1 MARGRTRAGYGM
13 GAGRARGWMREEVRP
28 VKQTE
33 ALEEVARLA
42 AREALKEHEK
52 QLRREKRIKVFQN
65 TKKLMENYNRIC
77 QSVEEGVAELSD
89 MDNGDELEE
98 FTEED
103 IFINSI
109 LKSKL
114 RSIVMIGHIDKCLK
128 LLEDEECRKNTHE
141 KYLAFKYFY
150 LDGMT
155 YESIAEIY
163 GYGERTAR
171 RWITELTGILSV
183 YLFGADALM
192 LD

>member
-1 MARGRTRAGYGM
+1 MARGLTRAGYGTD
-13 GAGRARGWMREEVRP
+13 AGRARGWMREEVMP
-28 VKQTE
+28 MKQTE

-42 AREALKEHEK
+42 AREVLKEHER
-52 QLRREKRIKVFQN
+52 QTRREKKVKVFQN

-89 MDNGDELEE
+89 MENSDELEE

-155 YESIAEIY
+155 YESIAEVY

-171 RWITELTGILSV
+171 RWITELTGILSI
-183 YLFGADALM
+183 YLFGADAIM

>member
-1 MARGRTRAGYGM
+1 MARGPIRAGYGT

>member
-1 MARGRTRAGYGM
+1 MARGLIRAGYGT
-13 GAGRARGWMREEVRP
+13 GAGRVRGWMREEVRP

>member
-1 MARGRTRAGYGM
+1 MARGRTREGYGT

-109 LKSKL
+109 IKSKL

-155 YESIAEIY
+155 YENIAEIY

>member
-1 MARGRTRAGYGM
+1 MDSVTIRAGYGM
-13 GAGRARGWMREEVRP
+13 DAGRVRTWMWEEVMP
-28 VKQTE
+28 MKQAE

-42 AREALKEHEK
+42 AKEALKEHEK

-114 RSIVMIGHIDKCLK
+114 RSIVMIGHIDKCLQ

>member
-1 MARGRTRAGYGM
+1 MASATTRAGYGM
-13 GAGRARGWMREEVRP
+13 GAGRARGWTREEVMP
-28 VKQTE
+28 MKQTE

-42 AREALKEHEK
+42 AKEALMEHEK

-77 QSVEEGVAELSD
+77 QSVAEGVAELSD

-114 RSIVMIGHIDKCLK
+114 RSIVMIGHIDKCLR

>member
-1 MARGRTRAGYGM
+1 M
-13 GAGRARGWMREEVRP
+13 
-28 VKQTE
+28 KQME

-42 AREALKEHEK
+42 AKEALREHEK
-52 QLRREKRIKVFQN
+52 QVRKEKRVKVFQN

-77 QSVEEGVAELSD
+77 QSVEEGVAELGD
-89 MDNGDELEE
+89 MDNSDELEE

-103 IFINSI
+103 IFIKSI

-141 KYLAFKYFY
+141 KFLAFKYFY

-171 RWITELTGILSV
+171 RWITELTSILSV

>member
-1 MARGRTRAGYGM
+1 MDSATTRAGYGT
-13 GAGRARGWMREEVRP
+13 GAGHAHGWTREEVMP
-28 VKQTE
+28 MKQTE
-33 ALEEVARLA
+33 ALEEVARLTA
-42 AREALKEHEK
+42 KEALMEHEK

-77 QSVEEGVAELSD
+77 QSVAEGVAELSD

-109 LKSKL
+109 LKGKL

-183 YLFGADALM
+183 YLFGSDALM

>member
-1 MARGRTRAGYGM
+1 M
-13 GAGRARGWMREEVRP
+13 
-28 VKQTE
+28 KQTE

-42 AREALKEHEK
+42 AKEALKEHEK
-52 QLRREKRIKVFQN
+52 QLRREKRIKVFRN

-128 LLEDEECRKNTHE
+128 LLEDEERRKNTHE

>member
-1 MARGRTRAGYGM
+1 MDNATTRAGYGT

-109 LKSKL
+109 IKSKL
-114 RSIVMIGHIDKCLK
+114 RSIVMIGHIDKCLR

>member
-1 MARGRTRAGYGM
+1 MD
-13 GAGRARGWMREEVRP
+13 
-28 VKQTE
+28 VKETM
-33 ALEEVARLA
+33 EEVARLA
-42 AREALKEHEK
+42 AKEVLKEHER
-52 QLRREKRIKVFQN
+52 QVRREKKVKVFQN

-89 MDNGDELEE
+89 MDNSDELEG
-98 FTEED
+98 FTEDD
-103 IFINSI
+103 IFIDSI

-114 RSIVMIGHIDKCLK
+114 RSIVMIGHIDKCLR

-155 YESIAEIY
+155 YESIAEVY

-171 RWITELTGILSV
+171 RWITELTGILSI
-183 YLFGADALM
+183 YLFGADAIM

>member
-1 MARGRTRAGYGM
+1 MLM
-13 GAGRARGWMREEVRP
+13 
-28 VKQTE
+28 KQTE

-42 AREALKEHEK
+42 AKEVLKEHDK
-52 QLRREKRIKVFQN
+52 QLRRERRVKVFQN

-155 YESIAEIY
+155 YESISEIY
-163 GYGERTAR
+163 GYAERTAR
-171 RWITELTGILSV
+171 RWITELTSILSV
-183 YLFGADALM
+183 YLFGADAIM

>member
-1 MARGRTRAGYGM
+1 MASATTRAGYGT
-13 GAGRARGWMREEVRP
+13 GAGRARGWMREEVMP
-28 VKQTE
+28 MKQTE

-42 AREALKEHEK
+42 AREVLKEHER
-52 QLRREKRIKVFQN
+52 QTRREKKVKVFQN

-89 MDNGDELEE
+89 MENSDELEE

-155 YESIAEIY
+155 YESIAEVY

-171 RWITELTGILSV
+171 RWITELTGILSI
-183 YLFGADALM
+183 YLFGADAIM